1 MLNFSIFEDF
11 SELTEEKILKVNKY
25 SKYLLMIFIAFF
37 SAKIITNS
45 IRIFANK
52 YISSITPSSELNIE
66 TRRKVEPTATNL
78 YEIIITRNIFNS
90 INDIPDEERLSLTN
104 TSGTDVVNRTTLPI
118 ELVGTIVLNEA
129 ELSVAAIKIEKNQ
142 VANSFVIGDVIL
154 SKAEIVNIL
163 RHRVLLKNIATGE
176 IEFIDMDLEE
186 EAKGSTV
193 STRSLSDS
201 GIRIIDDQNVIMD
214 RGELN
219 KSLSNMN
226 QLLMEARAIP
236 FRKDGEMVGFKLL
249 GIKPGSLY
257 DRLGVKNGDVIM
269 SVNGSDI
276 KSPADAMKL
285 YSLISSTN
293 NFNFDILRGGEN
305 KNVRLEIR

>member
-1 MLNFSIFEDF
+1 MINFPVFDDF
-11 SELTEEKILKVNKY
+11 SELTEERVLKINKY

-37 SAKIITNS
+37 LAKLITNGL
-45 IRIFANK
+45 RIFANK
-52 YISSITPSSELNIE
+52 YISNIAPSAELSIE
-66 TRRKVEPTATNL
+66 TRKKPDSTSTNSFDV
-78 YEIIITRNIFNS
+78 IITRNIFNS
-90 INDIPDEERLSLTN
+90 LNEIPDEEKLTIQDG
-104 TSGTDVVNRTTLPI
+104 SGSDVVNRTTLPI
-118 ELVGTIVLNEA
+118 ELVGTIVLNDPS
-129 ELSVAAIKIEKNQ
+129 LSVAAIKVDKNA
-142 VANSFVIGDVIL
+142 VANSFVVGDVIL

-163 RHRVLLKNIATGE
+163 RHKVLLKNIISGD

-186 EAKGSTV
+186 DTKTSNV
-193 STRSLSDS
+193 RTRSLSDT

-219 KSLSNMN
+219 KALSNMN

-257 DRLGVKNGDVIM
+257 DRLGVKNGDVIT

-305 KNVRLEIR
+305 KNVKLEIR